1 MCCNNQIHDEL
12 KSMEECTCPFC
23 DQQLAEFEKVVESC
37 CNEQDI
43 ETIEWYEYLFKLWFS
58 S

>member
-43 ETIEWYEYLFKLWFS
+43 GDY
-58 S
+58 